1 MSGSPPKPWERSGGE
16 GTSGPAPFKPPSGGS
31 TSDVVEASGTAKPG
45 ENVTAAERNVSANNV
60 NSTVSRPMPQRPW
73 QQTGYGNTYG
83 GYGGSNMYSSYGGL
97 GNTYGSGV
105 KRKPKKG
112 SLQGPEAPAFE
123 GPSQQFMEAPPKA
136 GNNWDNV
143 WGN

>member
-1 MSGSPPKPWERSGGE
+1 MLTCKMHSTGSPPKPWERSGGE

-83 GYGGSNMYSSYGGL
+83 GNPRFQSQLSGSPL
-97 GNTYGSGV
+97 RNTISV
-105 KRKPKKG
+105 LRPRHF
-112 SLQGPEAPAFE
+112 LFVLRRIWWIQH
-123 GPSQQFMEAPPKA
+123 
-136 GNNWDNV
+136 V
-143 WGN
+143 

>member
-1 MSGSPPKPWERSGGE
+1 MHFAGSPPKPWERSGAE

-45 ENVTAAERNVSANNV
+45 ENVTATERNVSSNV

-83 GYGGSNMYSSYGGL
+83 GIQRFHLFRDCGCFRDMISVS
-97 GNTYGSGV
+97 
-105 KRKPKKG
+105 
-112 SLQGPEAPAFE
+112 
-123 GPSQQFMEAPPKA
+123 
-136 GNNWDNV
+136 D
-143 WGN
+143 